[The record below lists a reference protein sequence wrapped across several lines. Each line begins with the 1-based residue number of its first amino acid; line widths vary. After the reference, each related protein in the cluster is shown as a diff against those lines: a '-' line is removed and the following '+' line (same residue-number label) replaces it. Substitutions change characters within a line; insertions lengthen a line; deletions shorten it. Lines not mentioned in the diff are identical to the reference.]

1 VEAIRLYSLAAARQQ
16 SDVIHLL
23 LAQAYQ
29 RLGRMAEARANY
41 QRVAGSP
48 DLPRAQQEVER
59 LLSGK

>member
-1 VEAIRLYSLAAARQQ
+1 MAAARQQ
-16 SDVIHLL
+16 SDVIDLL
-23 LAQAYQ
+23 LGQAYQ
-29 RLGRMAEARANY
+29 RLGRTAEAKANY